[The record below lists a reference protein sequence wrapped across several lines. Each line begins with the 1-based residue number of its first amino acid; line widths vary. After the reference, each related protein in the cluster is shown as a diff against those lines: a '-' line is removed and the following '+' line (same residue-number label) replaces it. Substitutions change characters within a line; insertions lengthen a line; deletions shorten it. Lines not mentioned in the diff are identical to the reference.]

1 MSYTVATMGF
11 EGPFD
16 LLLRLV
22 ERQRIDIGAISLAQ
36 IVDDY
41 TREVAR
47 LDSLDLDVAS
57 DFLLVASTLAAIKAA
72 HLVQTNEELLVELDD
87 EYEDMDVATMREML
101 VERLFAYKQCKSA
114 AAMLHARQLQESQLH
129 PRTAGPEPI
138 FFEKTPNYLEGVT
151 LHTLA
156 VICAD
161 LDMRRER
168 FLLDSEHIAP
178 ARISLDTRV
187 DEVRSQI
194 VRLKHTSLADLLRDD
209 SSVQNKVV
217 TFLALLEL
225 VKRHVITLQQDEL
238 FGCIDVRVVDD
249 QEDKGQIEKSVLT
262 SEGAADIGGMAF
274 TDAPHSKMHP
284 IETAKHRSFES

>member
-1 MSYTVATMGF
+1 MSYTISTLGF

-22 ERQRIDIGAISLAQ
+22 ERQRIDIGAISLTQ

-41 TREVAR
+41 TQEVER
-47 LDSLDLDVAS
+47 LETLDLDLAS

-72 HLVQTNEELLVELDD
+72 HLVQTNEELIQEMDD
-87 EYEDMDVATMREML
+87 EYQDLDIVSMREML

-114 AAMLHARQLQESQLH
+114 AMMLQARQLQESQLH
-129 PRTAGPEPI
+129 SRTAGPEPL
-138 FFEKTPNYLEGVT
+138 FFDKAPNYLEGVT

-178 ARISLDTRV
+178 TRISLDTRV

-194 VRLKHTSLADLLRDD
+194 MHLKRTSLADLLHDD
-209 SSVQNKVV
+209 CSVQNKVV

-225 VKRHVITLQQDEL
+225 VKRHVVTLRQDNL
-238 FGCIDVRVVDD
+238 FGCIEVRIVEEPENKYGATNVCVTSNRVQQITTDT
-249 QEDKGQIEKSVLT
+249 GQN
-262 SEGAADIGGMAF
+262 
-274 TDAPHSKMHP
+274 DAND
-284 IETAKHRSFES
+284 